1 MNTRQLVSVLILIL
15 VVGAGA
21 FWLGMRFT
29 SGTDPVESSALA
41 SGSDREILYWVAP
54 MDPAEI
60 YDQPGK
66 SRMGMDLEPVYASD
80 VDRAQSSDRSVEI
93 NPVVAQNMGV
103 RFARSERRDLER
115 SIRTVG
121 EVMIDEENLVQIN
134 ARLSGWIEVLYVAF
148 DGAPVRQGDP
158 LLEIYS
164 PELITTQ
171 EELLLALSHRD
182 ALSKAASDVARAAAD
197 RMVEA
202 ARQRMRNWE
211 LPPAFIQQV
220 EAHRMVHRRV
230 TIEAPADGVV
240 LSKNVT
246 EGARI
251 SSGQELYRIADL
263 SRVWIHASFYDFEL
277 PWISEGQTADIELS
291 YLPGVQLDGVVSYIY
306 PFLRQKAR
314 DVHVRI
320 IVDNPDL
327 QLKPGMFA
335 NVQLSGRTLENVVV
349 VPSESI
355 IRSGER
361 TLVFIDRGEGQ
372 FEPREVRLG
381 AEADDWVQVL
391 AGLDAGERVV
401 VSAQF
406 LIDSESRLQEA
417 IAKMRMPSGDASTA
431 EMSSMEGMDHG
442 AMDHDAMD
450 HDAMDHDATD
460 HDHEAPADSALTRQ
474 DKPAMPADHD
484 H

>member
-1 MNTRQLVSVLILIL
+1 MNTRNVAFALIL
-15 VVGAGA
+15 VLAVAGGA
-21 FWLGMRFT
+21 FWLGART
-29 SGTDPVESSALA
+29 AGDS
-41 SGSDREILYWVAP
+41 SGSAPGAESAGAEREILYWVAP
-54 MDPAEI
+54 MDPTEF

-66 SRMGMDLEPVYASD
+66 SRMGMDLEPVYADEVGTRPSAD
-80 VDRAQSSDRSVEI
+80 NTVAI

-103 RFARSERRDLER
+103 RYARSERRDLER

-121 EVMIDEENLVQIN
+121 EVMIDEENLVQVN
-134 ARLSGWIEVLYVAF
+134 ARISGWIEVLHVAF
-148 DGAPVRQGDP
+148 DGAPVRKGDP
-158 LLEIYS
+158 LLEVYS
-164 PELITTQ
+164 PELVTTQ

-182 ALSKAASDVARAAAD
+182 ALTEQSGASVRAAAD
-197 RMVEA
+197 RMVDA
-202 ARQRMRNWE
+202 ARQRMRNWT
-211 LPPAFIQQV
+211 LPASFIDMV
-220 EAHRMVHRRV
+220 ETHRMVHRRV
-230 TIEAPADGVV
+230 VIEAPADGVV
-240 LSKNVT
+240 LSKNIT

-251 SSGQELYRIADL
+251 SAGQELYRIADL

-277 PWISEGQTADIELS
+277 PWISEGQTADIEMS
-291 YLPGVQLDGVVSYIY
+291 YLPGVQLTGEVSYIY

-320 IVDNPDL
+320 IVENPDL

-335 NVQLSGRTLENVVV
+335 NVQLSGRTLEDVVV

-361 TLVFIDRGEGQ
+361 TLVFIVRGDGQ
-372 FEPREVRLG
+372 FEPTEVRLG

-417 IAKMRMPSGDASTA
+417 IAKMRSPGGPPAA
-431 EMSSMEGMDHG
+431 REMEGMDHSG
-442 AMDHDAMD
+442 MGDSSMDHSVMAQPDSTAAEHD
-450 HDAMDHDATD
+450 HD
-460 HDHEAPADSALTRQ
+460 
-474 DKPAMPADHD
+474 MPADHN

>member
-1 MNTRQLVSVLILIL
+1 MKTRQLIYVLVLVL
-15 VVGAGA
+15 VVGTGA
-21 FWLGMRFT
+21 YWLGSR
-29 SGTDPVESSALA
+29 SAVDSPSAQVSEESS
-41 SGSDREILYWVAP
+41 GSEREILYWVAP
-54 MDPAEI
+54 MDATEI

-66 SRMGMDLEPVYASD
+66 SRMGMDLEPVYAD
-80 VDRAQSSDRSVEI
+80 NVDARGSSESNVRI

-103 RFARSERRDLER
+103 RYALSERRDLER

-121 EVMIDEENLVQIN
+121 EVMIDEENLVQVNSRI
-134 ARLSGWIEVLYVAF
+134 SGWIEVLHVAF
-148 DGAPVRQGDP
+148 DGAPVRKGDP

-171 EELLLALSHRD
+171 EELLLALAHRD
-182 ALSKAASDVARAAAD
+182 ALTESSSEAAKKAAN
-197 RMVEA
+197 RMVVA
-202 ARQRMRNWE
+202 AKQRMRNWE
-211 LPPAFIQQV
+211 LPTSFIDQV
-220 EAHRMVHRRV
+220 ESHRMVHRRV
-230 TIEAPADGVV
+230 VLEAPADGVV
-240 LSKNVT
+240 LSRNVT

-251 SSGQELYRIADL
+251 SAGQELYRIADL

-291 YLPGVQLDGVVSYIY
+291 YLPGVQLEGEVSYIY

-320 IVDNPDL
+320 IVENPDL
-327 QLKPGMFA
+327 ELKPGMFA
-335 NVQLSGRTLENVVV
+335 NVQLSGRTLEDVVV
-349 VPSESI
+349 VPSASI

-361 TLVFIDRGEGQ
+361 TLVFIDRGDGQ

-381 AEADDWVQVL
+381 AEADDWVQVM

-417 IAKMRMPSGDASTA
+417 IAKMRSPFTGSEAMPPMDHEMENMDPEMDA
-431 EMSSMEGMDHG
+431 MNGGGMD
-442 AMDHDAMD
+442 DAM
-450 HDAMDHDATD
+450 TT
-460 HDHEAPADSALTRQ
+460 PPDSVS
-474 DKPAMPADHD
+474 AMPADHD

>member
-1 MNTRQLVSVLILIL
+1 MSKTQWTLSALVVI

-21 FWLGMRFT
+21 FWLG
-29 SGTDPVESSALA
+29 GTMSHSEPSSPVTGESE
-41 SGSDREILYWVAP
+41 REIAYWVAP
-54 MDPAEI
+54 MDPTEI

-66 SRMGMDLEPVYASD
+66 SRMGMDLEPVYAD
-80 VDRAQSSDRSVEI
+80 EVDREPSSDNAVRI
-93 NPVVAQNMGV
+93 NPVVAQNMGI
-103 RFARSERRDLER
+103 RYALSERRDLER

-121 EVMIDEENLVQIN
+121 EVMIDEENLVEVN
-134 ARLSGWIEVLYVAF
+134 ARIGGWVEVLHVAF
-148 DGAPVRQGDP
+148 DGAPVRKGDP

-164 PELITTQ
+164 PELVTTQ

-182 ALSKAASDVARAAAD
+182 DLPADASQAARSAAD
-197 RMVEA
+197 RMVAA
-202 ARQRMRNWE
+202 ARQRLENWD
-211 LPPAFIQQV
+211 LPSGFIDMV
-220 EAHRMVHRRV
+220 ASHRMVHRRV
-230 TIEAPADGVV
+230 AIEAPSDGVV

-251 SSGQELYRIADL
+251 AAGQQLYRLADL

-277 PWISEGQTADIELS
+277 PWISEGQTADIEMS
-291 YLPGVQLDGVVSYIY
+291 YLPGVQLTGEVSYIY

-320 IVDNPDL
+320 IVDNPDRE
-327 QLKPGMFA
+327 LKPGMFA
-335 NVQLSGRTLENVVV
+335 NVQLSGRTLRDVIV
-349 VPSESI
+349 VPTESI
-355 IRSGER
+355 IRSGKR
-361 TLVFIDRGEGQ
+361 SLVFVDRGNGQ
-372 FEPREVRLG
+372 VEPREVRIG

-417 IAKMRMPSGDASTA
+417 IAKMRSPGGSPPAR
-431 EMSSMEGMDHG
+431 EMEGMDHD
-442 AMDHDAMD
+442 AVDHDAMD
-450 HDAMDHDATD
+450 HKGMVHGGMMPDSMTVL
-460 HDHEAPADSALTRQ
+460 PADSIGTMH
-474 DKPAMPADHD
+474 DHDMPANHD